1 MTTPSHA
8 DIQTGALSLPVL
20 TVSRWSRVIALLV
33 AVALIGGVACLQFG
47 SERIPLTQVARILLS
62 GNEETLTGASGVSRS
77 VIVLEVRL
85 PRVLLAFLV
94 GASLAAVGVALQ
106 ALLRNP
112 LADPYILGVSS
123 GAALGAVLALQM
135 GIGWAVAG
143 FSALHLFAFLGAG
156 ATIVT
161 IYRVVVTEGRVPVH
175 TLLLAGVIINAII
188 SALILFITSVSDST
202 SAFRMFFWLM
212 GNLTTLG
219 YAGLG
224 ALAVLVAVG
233 IGLLCG
239 QARNLN
245 LLALGEETA
254 RGLGL
259 TVERV
264 KRLIFLT
271 TALVTG
277 AVVAVSGLIGFVGMV
292 VPHAVR
298 MVLGA
303 DHRLLV
309 PAAALCGGVFLMV
322 ADTVARSL
330 LAPTELRPGVGLP
343 IRGGGGGIL
352 RPIFRSPA
360 MRCRPWTFCRWRLGP
375 SGSFRAGSASGPSLR
390 GLWPSR
396 LASCCWTNRPPFSTS
411 TTSWTSMPC
420 SRTSTGIGA

>member
-8 DIQTGALSLPVL
+8 DVQTGALPLPAL
-20 TVSRWSRVIALLV
+20 TVTRWSRVIALL
-33 AVALIGGVACLQFG
+33 AAIALIGGVACLQFG
-47 SERIPLTQVARILLS
+47 SERIPLADVARILLS
-62 GNEETLTGASGVSRS
+62 GGEETLTGVSGVSRS

-135 GIGWAVAG
+135 GIGWAFAG

-156 ATIVT
+156 ATIIT
-161 IYRVVVTEGRVPVH
+161 MYRVVVSEGRVPVH

-224 ALAVLVAVG
+224 ALAVVVAVG

-259 TVERV
+259 EVERV
-264 KRLIFLT
+264 KRLIFFT

-292 VPHAVR
+292 VPHAMR

-303 DHRLLV
+303 DHRLLL
-309 PAAALCGGVFLMV
+309 PAAALFGGVFLMV

-330 LAPTELRPGVGLP
+330 LAPTELPVGVITALCGGPFFIYLL
-343 IRGGGGGIL
+343 IRH
-352 RPIFRSPA
+352 
-360 MRCRPWTFCRWRLGP
+360 
-375 SGSFRAGSASGPSLR
+375 R
-390 GLWPSR
+390 GAQML
-396 LASCCWTNRPPFSTS
+396 
-411 TTSWTSMPC
+411 
-420 SRTSTGIGA
+420 

>member
-1 MTTPSHA
+1 M
-8 DIQTGALSLPVL
+8 DIPIRAGAHPDVSFLPPL
-20 TVSRWSRVIALLV
+20 TVRRWVRSLAILTAAALL
-33 AVALIGGVACLQFG
+33 GVVVCLQFG
-47 SERIPLTQVARILLS
+47 TERISLSEVVRILLAPR
-62 GNEETLTGASGVSRS
+62 GAVADASGISAA
-77 VIVLEVRL
+77 VILWDVRL
-85 PRVLLAFLV
+85 PRLILAFLV

-135 GIGWAVAG
+135 GIGWAFAG

-156 ATIVT
+156 ATIVI

-219 YAGLG
+219 YSGLG

-245 LLALGEETA
+245 LLALGEEAA

-259 TVERV
+259 AVERV
-264 KRLIFLT
+264 KLLIFLT

-292 VPHAVR
+292 VPHAMR

-303 DHRLLV
+303 DHRLLL
-309 PAAALCGGVFLMV
+309 PAAALFGGVFLMV

-330 LAPTELRPGVGLP
+330 LAPTEL
-343 IRGGGGGIL
+343 
-352 RPIFRSPA
+352 
-360 MRCRPWTFCRWRLGP
+360 
-375 SGSFRAGSASGPSLR
+375 
-390 GLWPSR
+390 
-396 LASCCWTNRPPFSTS
+396 
-411 TTSWTSMPC
+411 
-420 SRTSTGIGA
+420 

>member
-33 AVALIGGVACLQFG
+33 AIALIGGVACLQFG
-47 SERIPLTQVARILLS
+47 SERIPLGDVARILLS
-62 GNEETLTGASGVSRS
+62 GGDETLTGASGVSRS

-94 GASLAAVGVALQ
+94 GASLASVGVALQ

-135 GIGWAVAG
+135 GIGWAFAG

-161 IYRVVVTEGRVPVH
+161 IYRVVVTEGRVPVY
-175 TLLLAGVIINAII
+175 TLLLAGVIITAM
-188 SALILFITSVSDST
+188 ILFITSVSDST

-224 ALAVLVAVG
+224 ALALLAAVG

-259 TVERV
+259 AVERV
-264 KRLIFLT
+264 KHLIFLT

-292 VPHAVR
+292 VPHAMR

-303 DHRLLV
+303 DHRLLL
-309 PAAALCGGVFLMV
+309 PAAALFGGVFLMV

-330 LAPTELRPGVGLP
+330 LSPTELPVGVITALCGGPFFIYLL
-343 IRGGGGGIL
+343 IRH
-352 RPIFRSPA
+352 
-360 MRCRPWTFCRWRLGP
+360 
-375 SGSFRAGSASGPSLR
+375 R
-390 GLWPSR
+390 GAQML
-396 LASCCWTNRPPFSTS
+396 
-411 TTSWTSMPC
+411 
-420 SRTSTGIGA
+420 

>member
-1 MTTPSHA
+1 
-8 DIQTGALSLPVL
+8 
-20 TVSRWSRVIALLV
+20 LL
-33 AVALIGGVACLQFG
+33 AAIALIGGVACLQFG
-47 SERIPLTQVARILLS
+47 SERIPLADVARILLS
-62 GNEETLTGASGVSRS
+62 GGDETLTGVSGVSRS

-112 LADPYILGVSS
+112 LADPYILGISS

-135 GIGWAVAG
+135 GIAWAFAG

-156 ATIVT
+156 VTIVT

-224 ALAVLVAVG
+224 ALALLAAVG

-259 TVERV
+259 AVERV
-264 KRLIFLT
+264 KHLIFLT

-292 VPHAVR
+292 VPHAMR

-303 DHRLLV
+303 DHRLLL
-309 PAAALCGGVFLMV
+309 PAAALFGGVFLMV

-330 LAPTELRPGVGLP
+330 LSPTELPVGVITALCGGPFFIYLL
-343 IRGGGGGIL
+343 IRH
-352 RPIFRSPA
+352 
-360 MRCRPWTFCRWRLGP
+360 
-375 SGSFRAGSASGPSLR
+375 R
-390 GLWPSR
+390 GAQVL
-396 LASCCWTNRPPFSTS
+396 
-411 TTSWTSMPC
+411 
-420 SRTSTGIGA
+420 

>member
-8 DIQTGALSLPVL
+8 DVQTGALPLPAL
-20 TVSRWSRVIALLV
+20 TVTRWSRVIALL
-33 AVALIGGVACLQFG
+33 AAIALVGGVACLQFG
-47 SERIPLTQVARILLS
+47 SERIPLADVARILLS
-62 GNEETLTGASGVSRS
+62 GGDETLTGVSGVSRS

-135 GIGWAVAG
+135 GIGWAFAG
-143 FSALHLFAFLGAG
+143 FSSLHLFAFLGAG

-161 IYRVVVTEGRVPVH
+161 MYRVVVTEGRVPVH

-224 ALAVLVAVG
+224 ALAVVVAVG

-259 TVERV
+259 AVERV
-264 KRLIFLT
+264 KHLIFLT

-292 VPHAVR
+292 VPHAMR

-303 DHRLLV
+303 DHRLLL
-309 PAAALCGGVFLMV
+309 PAAALFGGVFLMV

-330 LAPTELRPGVGLP
+330 LSPTELPVGVITALCGGPFFIYLL
-343 IRGGGGGIL
+343 IRH
-352 RPIFRSPA
+352 
-360 MRCRPWTFCRWRLGP
+360 
-375 SGSFRAGSASGPSLR
+375 R
-390 GLWPSR
+390 GAQML
-396 LASCCWTNRPPFSTS
+396 
-411 TTSWTSMPC
+411 
-420 SRTSTGIGA
+420 

>member
-8 DIQTGALSLPVL
+8 DIQTGALPLPVL

-33 AVALIGGVACLQFG
+33 AIALIGGVACLQFG
-47 SERIPLTQVARILLS
+47 SERIPLGDVARILLS
-62 GNEETLTGASGVSRS
+62 GGDETLTGASGVSRS

-135 GIGWAVAG
+135 GIGWAFAG
-143 FSALHLFAFLGAG
+143 FSTLHLFAFLGAG

-161 IYRVVVTEGRVPVH
+161 IYRVVVTEGRMPVH

-224 ALAVLVAVG
+224 ALALLAAVG
-233 IGLLCG
+233 IGLLGG

-259 TVERV
+259 AVERV
-264 KRLIFLT
+264 KLLIFLT

-303 DHRLLV
+303 DHRLLL
-309 PAAALCGGVFLMV
+309 PAAALFGGVFLMV

-330 LAPTELRPGVGLP
+330 LAPTELPVGVITALCGGPFFIYLL
-343 IRGGGGGIL
+343 IRH
-352 RPIFRSPA
+352 
-360 MRCRPWTFCRWRLGP
+360 
-375 SGSFRAGSASGPSLR
+375 R
-390 GLWPSR
+390 GAQML
-396 LASCCWTNRPPFSTS
+396 
-411 TTSWTSMPC
+411 
-420 SRTSTGIGA
+420 

>member
-1 MTTPSHA
+1 MPTPSHA
-8 DIQTGALSLPVL
+8 DTQTGTLSLPAL
-20 TVSRWSRVIALLV
+20 TVSRWSRIIAFLV
-33 AVALIGGVACLQFG
+33 AAVLLGGVACLQFG
-47 SERIPLTQVARILLS
+47 SERIPLADIARILL
-62 GNEETLTGASGVSRS
+62 GGGDETLTGAAGVSRS

-135 GIGWAVAG
+135 GIGWAFAG

-224 ALAVLVAVG
+224 ALAVLVAAG

-259 TVERV
+259 AVERV
-264 KRLIFLT
+264 KHLIFLT

-292 VPHAVR
+292 VPHAMR
-298 MVLGA
+298 MMLGA
-303 DHRLLV
+303 DHRLLL
-309 PAAALCGGVFLMV
+309 PAAALFGGVFLMV

-330 LAPTELRPGVGLP
+330 LAPTELPVGVITALCGGPFFIYLL
-343 IRGGGGGIL
+343 IR
-352 RPIFRSPA
+352 R
-360 MRCRPWTFCRWRLGP
+360 
-375 SGSFRAGSASGPSLR
+375 R
-390 GLWPSR
+390 G
-396 LASCCWTNRPPFSTS
+396 AQ
-411 TTSWTSMPC
+411 MV
-420 SRTSTGIGA
+420 

>member
-1 MTTPSHA
+1 MPTPSHA
-8 DIQTGALSLPVL
+8 DVQTGALPLPAL
-20 TVSRWSRVIALLV
+20 TVTRWSRVIALL
-33 AVALIGGVACLQFG
+33 AAIALFGGVACLQFG
-47 SERIPLTQVARILLS
+47 SERIPLADVARILLS
-62 GNEETLTGASGVSRS
+62 GGDETLTGVSGVSRS

-135 GIGWAVAG
+135 GIGWAFAG
-143 FSALHLFAFLGAG
+143 FSSLHLFAFLGAG

-161 IYRVVVTEGRVPVH
+161 MYRVVVTEGRVPVH

-224 ALAVLVAVG
+224 ALAVVVAVG

-259 TVERV
+259 AVERV
-264 KRLIFLT
+264 KHLIFLT

-292 VPHAVR
+292 VPHAMR

-303 DHRLLV
+303 DHRLLL
-309 PAAALCGGVFLMV
+309 PAAALFGGVFLMV

-330 LAPTELRPGVGLP
+330 LSPTELPVGVITALCGGPFFIYLL
-343 IRGGGGGIL
+343 IRH
-352 RPIFRSPA
+352 
-360 MRCRPWTFCRWRLGP
+360 
-375 SGSFRAGSASGPSLR
+375 R
-390 GLWPSR
+390 GAQML
-396 LASCCWTNRPPFSTS
+396 
-411 TTSWTSMPC
+411 
-420 SRTSTGIGA
+420 

>member
-8 DIQTGALSLPVL
+8 DVQTGALPLPAL
-20 TVSRWSRVIALLV
+20 TVTRWSRVIALLAAITLV
-33 AVALIGGVACLQFG
+33 GGVACLQFG
-47 SERIPLTQVARILLS
+47 SERIPLADVARILLS
-62 GNEETLTGASGVSRS
+62 GGDETLTGVSGVSRS

-135 GIGWAVAG
+135 GIGWAFAG

-161 IYRVVVTEGRVPVH
+161 IYRVVVREGRVPVY

-224 ALAVLVAVG
+224 ALALLAAVG
-233 IGLLCG
+233 IGLLGG

-259 TVERV
+259 AVERV
-264 KRLIFLT
+264 KLLIFLT

-292 VPHAVR
+292 VPHAMR

-303 DHRLLV
+303 DHRLLL
-309 PAAALCGGVFLMV
+309 PAAALFGGVFLMV

-330 LAPTELRPGVGLP
+330 LAPTELPVGVITALCGGPFFIYLL
-343 IRGGGGGIL
+343 IRH
-352 RPIFRSPA
+352 
-360 MRCRPWTFCRWRLGP
+360 
-375 SGSFRAGSASGPSLR
+375 R
-390 GLWPSR
+390 GAQML
-396 LASCCWTNRPPFSTS
+396 
-411 TTSWTSMPC
+411 
-420 SRTSTGIGA
+420 

>member
-8 DIQTGALSLPVL
+8 DVQTGALPLPAL
-20 TVSRWSRVIALLV
+20 TFTRWSRVIALL
-33 AVALIGGVACLQFG
+33 AAIALIGGVACLQFG
-47 SERIPLTQVARILLS
+47 SERIPLADVAYILLS
-62 GNEETLTGASGVSRS
+62 GGDETLTGVSGVSRS

-135 GIGWAVAG
+135 GIGWAFAG
-143 FSALHLFAFLGAG
+143 FSTLHLFAFLGAG

-161 IYRVVVTEGRVPVH
+161 IYRVVVTEGRMPVH

-224 ALAVLVAVG
+224 ALALLVAVG
-233 IGLLCG
+233 IGLLGG

-259 TVERV
+259 AVERV
-264 KRLIFLT
+264 KHLIFLT

-292 VPHAVR
+292 VPHAMR

-303 DHRLLV
+303 DHRLLL
-309 PAAALCGGVFLMV
+309 PAAALFGGVFLMV

-330 LAPTELRPGVGLP
+330 LAPTELPVGVITALCGGPFFIYLL
-343 IRGGGGGIL
+343 IRH
-352 RPIFRSPA
+352 
-360 MRCRPWTFCRWRLGP
+360 
-375 SGSFRAGSASGPSLR
+375 R
-390 GLWPSR
+390 GAQML
-396 LASCCWTNRPPFSTS
+396 
-411 TTSWTSMPC
+411 
-420 SRTSTGIGA
+420 